1 MPGFISIKKAV
12 SLTQI
17 APPGKIII
25 SGVHGSELDQIDL
38 SYNSGDVDKDGKVTV
53 RNVICVDSEAK
64 NVLLK
69 LAHTT
74 NVENLSLRI
83 YPASEVAS
91 QPQNTE
97 EYVKGSD
104 SGKDYYYTFDSQ
116 TGYTTKATASD
127 KMQLMTCLNADENDK
142 ELAKQNGDYHDK
154 TYGANETRVQKQA
167 EPLYWTSQS
176 KYTLPLDSTSNKNE
190 HIKYAHYGYFV
201 LEASW
206 TEREKE
212 TDIVYVTAE

>member
-1 MPGFISIKKAV
+1 
-12 SLTQI
+12 
-17 APPGKIII
+17 
-25 SGVHGSELDQIDL
+25 
-38 SYNSGDVDKDGKVTV
+38 
-53 RNVICVDSEAK
+53 
-64 NVLLK
+64 
-69 LAHTT
+69 
-74 NVENLSLRI
+74 
-83 YPASEVAS
+83 
-91 QPQNTE
+91 
-97 EYVKGSD
+97 
-104 SGKDYYYTFDSQ
+104 
-116 TGYTTKATASD
+116 
-127 KMQLMTCLNADENDK
+127 MQLMTCLNADENDK